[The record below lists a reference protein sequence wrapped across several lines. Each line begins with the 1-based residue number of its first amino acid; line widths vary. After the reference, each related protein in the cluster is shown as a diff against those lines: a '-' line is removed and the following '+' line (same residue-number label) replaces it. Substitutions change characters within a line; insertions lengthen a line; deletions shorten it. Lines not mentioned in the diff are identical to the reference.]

1 MIKSLVFLILLAVNS
16 IAYSAQDILVSRKLT
31 ISLGGFPNFLY
42 QIPYEDQ
49 VHNVV
54 TDILKPLNIAVEVEY
69 RPWKAIPKVI
79 TDLNYATVASIGAG
93 GSIPTGYISSINFS
107 IASSQSVALILK
119 DSDDNRKF
127 LSTFNYHLKLKMR

>member
-1 MIKSLVFLILLAVNS
+1 MIKSLVFFILIAVNS
-16 IAYSAQDILVSRKLT
+16 ISYSAQDILVSRKLI
-31 ISLGGFPNFLY
+31 ISHGGFPNFLY

-107 IASSQSVALILK
+107 IASSQSVALILN
-119 DSDDNRKF
+119 DSDENRKF